1 MSESLPLKFGF
12 QVQVAN
18 ALWRLVW
25 ILLFRISPPFAVG
38 WRRLLLR
45 AFGAKIG
52 TGVRIHATT
61 RIRRPWNL
69 VLGDG
74 VRVEP
79 QVILNANGGINI
91 GSGTLISQYAHL
103 CAANHDYRDPD
114 MRYLAS
120 PIVVGQGCWIATDAF
135 VGPDCHIGNGSMLA
149 ARSTA
154 FGQLP
159 GGMLLIGEPA
169 TPVRPRPAANHT
181 SGNS

>member
-1 MSESLPLKFGF
+1 L
-12 QVQVAN
+12 
-18 ALWRLVW
+18 
-25 ILLFRISPPFAVG
+25 ILG
-38 WRRLLLR
+38 DE
-45 AFGAKIG
+45 
-52 TGVRIHATT
+52 VRI
-61 RIRRPWNL
+61 
-69 VLGDG
+69 
-74 VRVEP
+74 EP

-120 PIVVGQGCWIATDAF
+120 PIVVGQDCWIATDAF

-154 FGQLP
+154 FGKLP

>member
-45 AFGAKIG
+45 AFGAKSEPG
-52 TGVRIHATT
+52 SNPCHNPDSAMEFGS
-61 RIRRPWNL
+61 
-69 VLGDG
+69 GDG

-120 PIVVGQGCWIATDAF
+120 PIVVGQIAGSQLMRLLVPTDW
-135 VGPDCHIGNGSMLA
+135 NGSMLA

-154 FGQLP
+154 FGKLP
-159 GGMLLIGEPA
+159 GGCF
-169 TPVRPRPAANHT
+169 
-181 SGNS
+181 